1 MTNIFGE
8 SNSTIAPLHTYIG
21 VEQII
26 ARHARLTGDTGRNH
40 NDVGTGQ
47 SLAEALIGPRRP
59 RALAGKVA
67 GGFGIGG
74 DVAQIRRDAGSSDD
88 IVAGELVNL
97 GTELAKHGK
106 RLADATSGTEDGNLG
121 RGGGGGGEGPGGG
134 GLGGGGCGHLP
145 EGGSGGRSCGK
156 HIVLLEIILETR
168 SVIGCASVVAQLK
181 SK

>member
-1 MTNIFGE
+1 M
-8 SNSTIAPLHTYIG
+8 HTYIG

-40 NDVGTGQ
+40 NDIGTGQ

-106 RLADATSGTEDGNLG
+106 RLADATSGAEDGYLG
-121 RGGGGGGEGPGGG
+121 RGGGGEEKAREAAA
-134 GLGGGGCGHLP
+134 LAV
-145 EGGSGGRSCGK
+145 E
-156 HIVLLEIILETR
+156 
-168 SVIGCASVVAQLK
+168 VVATFLRAAAAVADRAANILFYWK
-181 SK
+181 SFGDEEGYRMYMESYA